1 MSSKSQRRPLL
12 QGESPDE
19 NNLIE
24 DSPFRSPS
32 RSPSQRSRRSD
43 NGVAARHELSISPF
57 YAFPLSFV
65 NSFAWGLLDVP
76 LVYLLR
82 SEICVYMYSVN
93 PNDDICRSVQVQQRV
108 SILRA
113 CFEAIAAILGVFMIS
128 YYGVLGDTR
137 GRRLS
142 LGICASLVA
151 LGDAWI
157 FIYLYLSI
165 PPYFI
170 LLAAV
175 FKGLGGFVS
184 ALVGGHNAF
193 IADCTESAKRSEF
206 LGINFAISNFGACL
220 APLLAGWLIEDLS
233 RERFKRVF
241 MISLSLWAAYLL
253 YVLFVLPESKRDA
266 VDDDDD
272 SEASSSTSPSP
283 DEYSLLHQL
292 RTGYHNAFQPIRL
305 ILPNIFR
312 SKRQRFP
319 TINFDENDDGG
330 SRRHRGMQLSFHALL
345 NIQDTFIATMLIGL
359 TLFAAGTQQLI
370 PLYTDYQFQW
380 DAMKTTSLMS
390 GISVSTSIALM
401 LFLPLVSKFTTMA
414 LKRWAT
420 KMSQSKGVVL
430 RDVWIARVGYVLLT
444 GFTLSAGLAT
454 TGSTLVASFLLQSF
468 GNICIPALQSL
479 ALNAIRSEYN
489 GRIMSAFA
497 IMEGTAMVTRGPAFA
512 AIYNLSVSR
521 MPNLVFFVGAVRLW
535 KF

>member
-1 MSSKSQRRPLL
+1 MSANSQRRPLL
-12 QGESPDE
+12 RAESPE
-19 NNLIE
+19 E
-24 DSPFRSPS
+24 DYHIAESPFRSPS

-43 NGVAARHELSISPF
+43 DGVAARHELSISPF

-82 SEICVYMYSVN
+82 SEICVYMYNVS
-93 PNDDICRSVQVQQRV
+93 PGDDICRSVEVQQRV
-108 SILRA
+108 SIMRA
-113 CFEAIAAILGVFMIS
+113 SFEAIAAILGVFMVS

-137 GRRLS
+137 GRRTS

-157 FIYLYLSI
+157 FIYLYISI

-253 YVLFVLPESKRDA
+253 YVLFVLPESRRDT
-266 VDDDDD
+266 VDDDD
-272 SEASSSTSPSP
+272 SEASSSRSPPP
-283 DEYSLLHQL
+283 DESNLLHQL

-305 ILPNIFR
+305 IFPNIFR
-312 SKRQRFP
+312 NKRQRFP
-319 TINFDENDDGG
+319 TINFDENDEGG
-330 SRRHRGMQLSFHALL
+330 SRRHRGMRHSCHALL
-345 NIQDTFIATMLIGL
+345 II
-359 TLFAAGTQQLI
+359 
-370 PLYTDYQFQW
+370 
-380 DAMKTTSLMS
+380 
-390 GISVSTSIALM
+390 
-401 LFLPLVSKFTTMA
+401 
-414 LKRWAT
+414 
-420 KMSQSKGVVL
+420 
-430 RDVWIARVGYVLLT
+430 
-444 GFTLSAGLAT
+444 
-454 TGSTLVASFLLQSF
+454 
-468 GNICIPALQSL
+468 
-479 ALNAIRSEYN
+479 
-489 GRIMSAFA
+489 
-497 IMEGTAMVTRGPAFA
+497 
-512 AIYNLSVSR
+512 
-521 MPNLVFFVGAVRLW
+521 
-535 KF
+535 